1 MVDGVTDA
9 MDMILGKLWDLVMD
23 REAWRLQFMGS
34 QRVQHDSATEL
45 NWKEKENKD
54 EVVINSG
61 Q

>member
-1 MVDGVTDA
+1 